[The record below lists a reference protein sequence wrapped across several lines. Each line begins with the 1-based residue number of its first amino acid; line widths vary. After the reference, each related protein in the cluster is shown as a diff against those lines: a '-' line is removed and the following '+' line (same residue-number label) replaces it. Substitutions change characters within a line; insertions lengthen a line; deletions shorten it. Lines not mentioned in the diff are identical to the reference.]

1 MEPHLFMN
9 EFTLLFLIAL
19 ALMLA
24 VQWWLAQ
31 RQLHHVAAHRAAVP
45 TAFAARISLADHQ
58 RAAAYTLARTRLAQR
73 EALYGGGLLLLWT
86 LGGGLDLLDGLWRMV
101 DLPPLAGSVALLLSA
116 VLLMGLLDLPF
127 AWYRTF
133 RLEQRFGFNHTTP
146 ATFVADQLKQALL
159 AVLLGGPLAAV
170 VLWLMA
176 SAGTWWWLYVW
187 MVWLG
192 FGLLLLWAYPAFI
205 APLFNKFEPLQNAA
219 LRTRIERLLQRCGFA
234 ASGVYVM
241 DGSRRSAHG
250 NAYFTGLGHNKRIVF
265 FDTLLNTLD
274 EDEIEAVLAHEL
286 GHFRHHHVR
295 RRMVASALF
304 SLAGLALLGLL
315 ADAPW
320 FYHGLGVSQPSLPM
334 ALLLFL
340 LVVPVFTFFLHPL
353 LTRRMRRHE
362 FEADDFAA
370 QQSDAAHLVRALVKL
385 YQGNASTLT
394 PDPLYSAFHD
404 THPPAPVRIAHL
416 TR

>member
-1 MEPHLFMN
+1 MN
-9 EFTLLFLIAL
+9 EFSLLFLAAL
-19 ALMLA
+19 SLMVG

-31 RQLHHVAAHRAAVP
+31 RQLHHVAAHRDSVP
-45 TAFAARISLADHQ
+45 PAFAAAISLADHQ
-58 RAAAYTLARTRLAQR
+58 RAAAYTLARTRLSQW
-73 EALYGGGLLLLWT
+73 ELLYGVGVLLLWT
-86 LGGGLDLLDGLWRMV
+86 LGGGLDLLDRLWRMAE
-101 DLPPLAGSVALLLSA
+101 LPALAGGVGLLLSA
-116 VLLMGLLDLPF
+116 LMLMGLLDLPF
-127 AWYRTF
+127 SWYRTF
-133 RLEQRFGFNHTTP
+133 HLEQRFGFNRSTP
-146 ATFVADQLKQALL
+146 ALFLTDLFKQALL
-159 AVLLGGPLAAV
+159 LILLGGPLAAV

-176 SAGTWWWLYVW
+176 EAGPLWWLYAWLVW
-187 MVWLG
+187 QG

-219 LRTRIERLLQRCGFA
+219 LRTRIEQLLQRCGFT
-234 ASGVYVM
+234 ASGVFVM

-250 NAYFTGLGHNKRIVF
+250 NAYFTGLGRNKRIVF
-265 FDTLLNTLD
+265 FDTLLNSLD
-274 EDEIEAVLAHEL
+274 EHQIEAVLAHEL
-286 GHFRHHHVR
+286 GHFHHHHVR

-304 SLAGLALLGLL
+304 SLAGLAVLGALTE
-315 ADAPW
+315 APW
-320 FYHGLGVSQPSLPM
+320 FYHGLGISQPSLPM

-340 LVVPVFTFFLHPL
+340 MVVPVFAFFLQPL
-353 LTRRMRRHE
+353 LTKRMRRHE

-370 QQSDAAHLVRALVKL
+370 QQSNAAHLIQALVKL

>member
-1 MEPHLFMN
+1 MN
-9 EFTLLFLIAL
+9 EFSLLFLAAL
-19 ALMLA
+19 SLMVG

-31 RQLHHVAAHRAAVP
+31 RQLHHVAAHRDSVP
-45 TAFAARISLADHQ
+45 PAFAAAISLADHQ
-58 RAAAYTLARTRLAQR
+58 RAAAYTLARTRLSQW
-73 EALYGGGLLLLWT
+73 ELLYGVGVLLLWT
-86 LGGGLDLLDGLWRMV
+86 LGGGLDLLDRLWRMAE
-101 DLPPLAGSVALLLSA
+101 LPALAGGVGLLLSA
-116 VLLMGLLDLPF
+116 LMLMGLLDLPF
-127 AWYRTF
+127 SWYRTF
-133 RLEQRFGFNHTTP
+133 HLEQRFGFNRSTP
-146 ATFVADQLKQALL
+146 ALFVTDLFKQALL
-159 AVLLGGPLAAV
+159 LILLGGPLAAV

-176 SAGTWWWLYVW
+176 EAGPLWWLYAWLVW
-187 MVWLG
+187 QG

-219 LRTRIERLLQRCGFA
+219 LRTRIEQLLQRCGFT
-234 ASGVYVM
+234 ASGVFVM

-250 NAYFTGLGHNKRIVF
+250 NAYFTGLGRNKRIVF
-265 FDTLLNTLD
+265 FDTLLNSLD
-274 EDEIEAVLAHEL
+274 EHQIEAVLAHEL
-286 GHFRHHHVR
+286 GHFHHHHVR

-304 SLAGLALLGLL
+304 SLAGLAVLGALTE
-315 ADAPW
+315 APW
-320 FYHGLGVSQPSLPM
+320 FYHGLGISQPSLPM

-340 LVVPVFTFFLHPL
+340 MVVPVFAFFLQPL
-353 LTRRMRRHE
+353 LTKRMRRHE

-370 QQSDAAHLVRALVKL
+370 QQSNAAHLIQALVKL